1 MPKREV
7 MFWMKK
13 TNQNKYDCADIE
25 KRVQAY
31 LDDQLSKEESNKF
44 EDHLSYCLP
53 CDKKIEFEQKLKE
66 LIKHKA
72 AEKDYPKNL
81 AIELKKII
89 RERDS

>member
-1 MPKREV
+1 
-7 MFWMKK
+7 MKK
-13 TNQNKYDCADIE
+13 TKQNKYDCADIE

-44 EDHLSYCLP
+44 EEHLSYCLP

-66 LIKHKA
+66 LIRQKS
-72 AEKDYPKNL
+72 AEKEYPKSL
-81 AIELKKII
+81 EIELKKIV